1 MEAVKN
7 KIFGMT
13 GVLVILVALFLP
25 FVNIYVWGF
34 KAAVTNGFVP
44 WEGKVILFLLVLII
58 IFIFKDYI
66 SKIVPKWYESSFGKK
81 FNDANSKFILIPAGM
96 IALLMIILALRLGEN
111 EYKFTIGYYATWVGV
126 ALLVVHAFFD
136 KSYNNITNN
145 MNQQPMNN
153 NMNQQPM
160 NNNNNN

>member
-44 WEGKVILFLLVLII
+44 WEGKVILALLVLVI

-66 SKIVPKWYESSFGKK
+66 SKIVP
-81 FNDANSKFILIPAGM
+81 
-96 IALLMIILALRLGEN
+96 
-111 EYKFTIGYYATWVGV
+111 V
-126 ALLVVHAFFD
+126 
-136 KSYNNITNN
+136 
-145 MNQQPMNN
+145 
-153 NMNQQPM
+153 
-160 NNNNNN
+160 